1 MSEAGVK
8 KYIVRLSDDE
18 RSALEALISKGQH
31 PAARIV
37 KARILLK
44 ADVSEAGEGWS
55 DSRIVDAL
63 DSSLATVARTRQRT
77 VARETDSVRT
87 ISLIGQCRSKNARR
101 ISPILSTPIIPSSPS
116 RPTLANGREH

>member
-44 ADVSEAGEGWS
+44 G
-55 DSRIVDAL
+55 RC
-63 DSSLATVARTRQRT
+63 
-77 VARETDSVRT
+77 VR
-87 ISLIGQCRSKNARR
+87 G
-101 ISPILSTPIIPSSPS
+101 
-116 RPTLANGREH
+116 G